1 MSSRLVYFRTR
12 TEGYATGW
20 SSEAAETAFREES
33 RRLFQGSGWTVQAG
47 GNGSSD
53 TVTRDRQDLYLH
65 PDSFSGVMEES
76 GIEPLREQLAEAG
89 TFRCYAV
96 DRYEEYMDMSDEEYR
111 AALEAKR
118 DEITAFVLEQCKT
131 RRSNLYITAPIAVPI
146 AERFEIHRLCDRGK
160 HNEVGIRFMTE
171 LVDGLLRRGR
181 LRSAET
187 PRGRG
192 IRTAT
197 AAELKKLPQPAEQVD
212 GQIDMISDGEAQN
225 SGSVKK
231 KKGKNLDKSR

>member
-1 MSSRLVYFRTR
+1 MSYRMVYFRIR
-12 TEGYATGW
+12 TEGYASGW
-20 SSEAAETAFREES
+20 ESESAKALFRAES
-33 RRLFQGSGWTVQAG
+33 RRLFQESGWTVQAG

-76 GIEPLREQLAEAG
+76 GIQPLRERLAEARV
-89 TFRCYAV
+89 FRCYAV
-96 DRYEEYMDMSDEEYR
+96 DRYEEYMDMSDEDYR

-118 DEITAFVLEQCKT
+118 DEITVFVLEQCKT
-131 RRSNLYITAPIAVPI
+131 KRTNLYITDSVALHI
-146 AERFEIHRLCDRGK
+146 AEHFEIPRLCDRGR
-160 HNEVGIRFMTE
+160 HNAVGIRFMTE
-171 LVDGLLRRGR
+171 LIEGLLRQGR

-187 PRGRG
+187 THGRG

-197 AAELKKLPQPAEQVD
+197 AKELKERRPAEQVD

>member
-1 MSSRLVYFRTR
+1 MLFR
-12 TEGYATGW
+12 
-20 SSEAAETAFREES
+20 S
-33 RRLFQGSGWTVQAG
+33 
-47 GNGSSD
+47 
-53 TVTRDRQDLYLH
+53 
-65 PDSFSGVMEES
+65 
-76 GIEPLREQLAEAG
+76 REQLAEAG